1 MNMANRE
8 DLQSNLQS
16 VFLLVKNE
24 NDKQKSLANPNF
36 IAKRFIYSEI
46 DSATKLVNES
56 FDKWVKDISPSVD
69 RRRANSTIQE
79 FNTKI
84 QVFINSGWD
93 HIQNTSKRDQ
103 VYEIIHKLNGFITA
117 SSNSQEKPK
126 TYNEWQTLPDFY
138 DIPLTGGC
146 SRFL

>member
-117 SSNSQEKPK
+117 SSKSQEKPK

-138 DIPLTGGC
+138 DMWPTQ
-146 SRFL
+146 